1 MKLLTPFSVIKDA
14 ISDIKRTKKKT
25 DCKKVVLWYN
35 VFMNNEYDHPDFYK
49 SPMGVVY
56 EKKPKK
62 TYPHLYAVFLLD
74 SHNTSWFWIREDG
87 TCYWQHSRK
96 NLDDDIIIDAD
107 NLQMDL
113 FGEPILSK
121 EFIMKAIL

>member
-1 MKLLTPFSVIKDA
+1 MQEKNT
-14 ISDIKRTKKKT
+14 SD
-25 DCKKVVLWYN
+25 YQ
-35 VFMNNEYDHPDFYK
+35 HSDFYK

-62 TYPHLYAVFLLD
+62 TYPHLYNVFLLD

-87 TCYWQHSRK
+87 TCYWEHTRK
-96 NLDDDIIIDAD
+96 DKDKVTEDAD
-107 NLQMDL
+107 QLQLDL
-113 FGEPILSK
+113 FGKPILSK

>member
-35 VFMNNEYDHPDFYK
+35 VFMNNEYNHPDFYK
-49 SPMGVVY
+49 SPNGVVY
-56 EKKPKK
+56 EKNPKI
-62 TYPHLYAVFLLD
+62 TYPHLYRVFLLD

-87 TCYWQHSRK
+87 TCYWQHTRK
-96 NLDDDIIIDAD
+96 DKDMVTEDAD
-107 NLQMDL
+107 ELQMDL
-113 FGEPILSK
+113 FGKPILTK